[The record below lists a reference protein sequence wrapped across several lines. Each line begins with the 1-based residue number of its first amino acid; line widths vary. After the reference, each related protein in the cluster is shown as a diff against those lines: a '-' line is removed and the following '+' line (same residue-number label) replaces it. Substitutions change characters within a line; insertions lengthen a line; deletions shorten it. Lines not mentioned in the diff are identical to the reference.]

1 MIKTILYL
9 ILVESV
15 YFEVQGLAFKGAS
28 VTINPKNLK
37 IQKMKKK
44 IDNNVLDNMEILLND
59 NDNDD
64 IKSFYIETSG
74 CQMNLADS
82 DVVNSILNEA
92 GFNYTPFIENADV
105 ILTNTC
111 AIRDNA
117 ESKTLQRLRYFQSI
131 RKKNNKNAVIGTL
144 VIV

>member
-1 MIKTILYL
+1 MIKIILYL

-64 IKSFYIETSG
+64 SKSFYIETSG
-74 CQMNLADS
+74 KD
-82 DVVNSILNEA
+82 
-92 GFNYTPFIENADV
+92 
-105 ILTNTC
+105 
-111 AIRDNA
+111 
-117 ESKTLQRLRYFQSI
+117 
-131 RKKNNKNAVIGTL
+131 
-144 VIV
+144 